1 MRRFIIQTLLFAASA
16 FLVAYIAVAVIVI
29 KAKSSFKL
37 TNPETTLVFFGNS
50 HVMTGVN
57 DSMIPGSYN
66 FGRNGERME
75 WVYAKVRL
83 ILDNNPQVKTIGIG
97 FDNVLCFH
105 NQGTEKVHMQNMSPY
120 FLGVWSPEDFL
131 ALWRTGTLTYN
142 FDMYTKSLNVA
153 KLYEAY
159 REGGKGAEALTMG
172 GFDPSDRNALQ
183 EDIRRR
189 GINIQ
194 DGNAA
199 SDTQIGNS
207 EYEPMAHYFLDRIIE
222 YCREKG
228 VKVFFF
234 LPPQHHL
241 LRNSLKKSM
250 LVYREFYDTIPYL
263 NYMDVKLPDSCFQ
276 DLDHLNRKGADKFS
290 RMLGK
295 DLETADF
302 R

>member
-1 MRRFIIQTLLFAASA
+1 MRRFITQLLLFAATA
-16 FLVAYIAVAVIVI
+16 FLAAYIAVAII
-29 KAKSSFKL
+29 GLKAKSSFKL

-105 NQGTEKVHMQNMSPY
+105 NQKTEKVHMQNMSPY
-120 FLGVWSPEDFL
+120 FLGVWSPIDFL
-131 ALWRTGTLTYN
+131 ALWRTGSLTYN

-153 KLYEAY
+153 KLYETY
-159 REGGKGAEALTMG
+159 REGGKGVEALTMG

-189 GINIQ
+189 GINTSEKS
-194 DGNAA
+194 A
-199 SDTQIGNS
+199 STIQIGNN
-207 EYEPMAHYFLDRIIE
+207 EYEPMAHYFLDKTID

-228 VKVFFF
+228 VKIFFF

-241 LRNSLKKSM
+241 IRNSLKKTI
-250 LVYREFYDTIPYL
+250 LTYNEFYDTIPYL
-263 NYMDVKLPDSCFQ
+263 NYMDMDLSDSCFQ
-276 DLDHLNRKGADKFS
+276 DLDHLNRKGADTFS
-290 RMLGK
+290 RKLGK
-295 DLETADF
+295 DLESADF